1 MKKKQKQA
9 IIFTALA
16 LVGWYIIVAF
26 PELRF
31 NPGEMYIETRENISL
46 GAVVIILIGVI
57 SSIDFQNN

>member
-16 LVGWYIIVAF
+16 LVGWYIIAAF

-31 NPGEMYIETRENISL
+31 NPVDMYSNTRETISI
-46 GAVVIILIGVI
+46 GAGIIILVGIAA
-57 SSIDFQNN
+57 SINFPE